1 MLLLLLL
8 RLVEIGGRVH
18 DTAEMFS
25 LYSSSNRDICFS
37 LLEPDVFVLEATVL
51 PPYDPSTSKLPGNTP
66 FKKSKMPGASLSI
79 ITIIVFSGT
88 LQDKTEDGRD
98 VIYDSSIDGV

>member
-1 MLLLLLL
+1 MLLLLL
-8 RLVEIGGRVH
+8 RLADMGGSVQ

-25 LYSSSNRDICFS
+25 LYSSSSRDICLS

-51 PPYDPSTSKLPGNTP
+51 PSYDPSTSKLPGNTP
-66 FKKSKMPGASLSI
+66 FKKSKIPGASLSI

-88 LQDKTEDGRD
+88 LQDETMDRTD
-98 VIYDSSIDGV
+98 TIDQ